1 MLFEDIK
8 KSVTGV
14 WAWSGQLGNMKGQ
27 WDFLTKFPVHL
38 FTNGLLLLVVSL
50 NIISFPV
57 DSKDQTRH
65 QRLED
70 ILEINPRHSV
80 LKSEKGITFGC

>member
-1 MLFEDIK
+1 MELIHRYIIDKYDQVFSYISK
-8 KSVTGV
+8 
-14 WAWSGQLGNMKGQ
+14 
-27 WDFLTKFPVHL
+27 VHSQKIHM
-38 FTNGLLLLVVSL
+38 FNSL
-50 NIISFPV
+50 KLQGKVYYGAV

-80 LKSEKGITFGC
+80 LKSEKGIIFGC

>member
-1 MLFEDIK
+1 MELIHRYIRDSKYDQVFSYVSK
-8 KSVTGV
+8 
-14 WAWSGQLGNMKGQ
+14 
-27 WDFLTKFPVHL
+27 VHSQKIHM
-38 FTNGLLLLVVSL
+38 FNSL
-50 NIISFPV
+50 KLQGKVYYGAV

-80 LKSEKGITFGC
+80 LKSEKGIIFGC

>member
-1 MLFEDIK
+1 MFK
-8 KSVTGV
+8 
-14 WAWSGQLGNMKGQ
+14 
-27 WDFLTKFPVHL
+27 FLKLQGKVYY
-38 FTNGLLLLVVSL
+38 GA
-50 NIISFPV
+50 V

-80 LKSEKGITFGC
+80 LKSEKGIIFGC